1 MKKSV
6 KIALLLVI
14 FFLMISSFAFASFN
28 ADATPIIECAA
39 LMMQGIGM
47 ISMGGFLREAVKR

>member
-6 KIALLLVI
+6 KTALLLVI
-14 FFLMISSFAFASFN
+14 FFLMISSFAFASLN
-28 ADATPIIECAA
+28 SDTTPIIECAA